1 MKNRAVS
8 LTTDKPKE
16 GINMKITSLFE
27 NKSRTVFSF
36 EVFPP
41 KKTSPIESVYGKLE
55 EICAL
60 KPDFISVTYG
70 AGGTGGHSRTC
81 EIASK
86 IKHGFGVESVAHL
99 TCVNSSRAD
108 IDATLEDFRKNG
120 IENILALRGDFV
132 DGVEP
137 KHDFRYASEL
147 CGYIAQKGGFDIAG
161 ACYPEGHVEAKDEVA
176 DILNLKKKVDAG
188 ATHLIS
194 QLFFDNA
201 SYYRFIERMRI
212 AEISVPVEAGIMPV
226 TNKAQIER
234 MVSLCGASL
243 PSKFTKVMQR
253 YESRPEALR
262 DAGIAYAVE
271 QIVDLIAN
279 GVDGI
284 HLYTMN
290 NPYVARRIT
299 EAVSNLL

>member
-1 MKNRAVS
+1 
-8 LTTDKPKE
+8 
-16 GINMKITSLFE
+16 MKITSLFE
-27 NKSRTVFSF
+27 NKQKTVFSF

-55 EICAL
+55 EICML
-60 KPDFISVTYG
+60 RPDFVSVTYG
-70 AGGTGGHSRTC
+70 AGGSGGHSRTC

-86 IKHGFGVESVAHL
+86 IKNDLGVESVAHL
-99 TCVNSSRAD
+99 TCVNSTRTD
-108 IDATLEDFRKNG
+108 IDATLADFRAHH
-120 IENILALRGDFV
+120 IENILALRGDYTK
-132 DGVEP
+132 GVRP
-137 KHDFRYASEL
+137 QCDFRYASEL
-147 CGYIAQKGGFDIAG
+147 CAYITRQGGFDIAG
-161 ACYPEGHVEAKDEVA
+161 ACYPEGHLEAKDAVE

-194 QLFFDNA
+194 QLFFDN
-201 SYYRFIERMRI
+201 SLFYRILEHTRI
-212 AEISVPVEAGIMPV
+212 AGVNVPIEAGIMPV
-226 TNKAQIER
+226 TNRAQIER

-243 PSKFTKVMQR
+243 PAKFSKVMQR

-299 EAVSNLL
+299 EAVSSLL